1 MPMKT
6 HSGSRRIALIIRNLG
21 AVSGWVVNAMVR
33 SLYHGKRAPVSTI
46 QEDGWAPKPVGRR
59 ENLLPPRGLNPRTV

>member
-21 AVSGWVVNAMVR
+21 AVSGWLVNVMPG
-33 SLYHGKRAPVSTI
+33 SLYHWKRAPVSI
-46 QEDGWAPKPVGRR
+46 VQEDGWAPQPV
-59 ENLLPPRGLNPRTV
+59 